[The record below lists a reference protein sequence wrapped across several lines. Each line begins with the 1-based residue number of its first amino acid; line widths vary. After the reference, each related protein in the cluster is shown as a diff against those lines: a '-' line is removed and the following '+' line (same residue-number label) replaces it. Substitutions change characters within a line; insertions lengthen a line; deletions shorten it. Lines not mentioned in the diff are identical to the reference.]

1 MKQPTLAKQIQNGL
15 HNIKGITTNWDN
27 DKLMIDV
34 DTNSYM
40 CLEFNDNHNFS
51 INFSNGLTGNNIDPL
66 YISPDSITKLQTV
79 LSTIN
84 LVNVKN

>member
-1 MKQPTLAKQIQNGL
+1 MKQPMIAKQIQNRL

-34 DTNSYM
+34 DMNSYM

-51 INFSNGLTGNNIDPL
+51 INFSNGLTGDNIDPL
-66 YISPDSITKLQTV
+66 YIGPESITKLQTV

-84 LVNVKN
+84 LISYKN